1 MPNSPALT
9 VIIKNKDRTFFEG
22 QAYAISS
29 INDKGP
35 FDILPQHENFITLI
49 KNKIIVHTTP
59 KEKVEIQ
66 IENGLARVSENK
78 VDMFVN
84 FKY

>member
-9 VIIKNKDRTFFEG
+9 VVIKNKDKTLFEG

-49 KNKIIVHTTP
+49 KNNIIVHTTP